1 MQRRRVGW
9 PLVAAGALLA
19 ASLAMFADFSQRLE
33 YEFVDS
39 AARALMRKID
49 SDVVVVGIDAASLA
63 TLHEWPW
70 PRRHHASLID
80 RIAIARPSRLFIDI
94 DFSSPSNPVDDGALD
109 DALRDW
115 PGSPVMLPA
124 FSQYATASGD
134 ELMLTRPLARF
145 LRHVSLVSVNL
156 RPDLDGLVRSVPV
169 TDGDAQAPAALASFL
184 HSEHRTHD
192 DRLWLD
198 YTIDPSSFRY
208 VSYRDVLANDIPAEV
223 FADRIVFVGATAIE
237 LRDTIPVPLHRSLP
251 GVVVQALAYESAR
264 RGGHTA
270 LPQAVY
276 WSLVVLWAALLAFLF
291 CRQAWRRNVIS
302 LAASLALAAAGVL
315 VAYAVFRTIVPIVP
329 FGSAAI
335 AAWLLATLRSLESET
350 LRALA
355 YALGLRRR
363 DALLES
369 IVLSSTDSIV
379 CVDGAGI
386 IKTANPAA
394 AALFRSRAEDLPGE
408 SIRKFVPSLANSPT
422 EAVAQFAGLAD
433 SVWESTGRTENGDE
447 FPVELSFS
455 RVKLKDERLYTA
467 IIRDISERKRQQQ
480 QLQFQA
486 THDPLTTLP
495 NRPALAAHLDSLLAA
510 DERGERVSLL
520 MIDLDRFKEVND
532 TLGHNVGDYVLY
544 EVARRLE
551 QTARGHGFIARIGGD
566 EFALVVAGDDG
577 NGNGSGEPGN
587 LSTLS
592 QDLVN
597 CLREPIETC
606 GVAIDVG
613 LSIGIA
619 TYPDDAKDAETLL
632 KNADVAMYVAKRSAT
647 GFEYYDAGNDRH
659 SVRKLTIATRLRRA
673 VAECRL
679 ELHYQPKIDLGS
691 GRVDGAEALIR
702 WRDEQLGVVGPD
714 EFIPLAE
721 STDLIRPLSNW
732 TLTEAFRQSAAWRAR
747 GIDLRIAV
755 NVSTRMLQDVAFPQ
769 RVGTLLR
776 DAGVAPD
783 RIELEI
789 TESAMMNDPKR
800 AMQVI
805 EGLAG
810 LGVYISID
818 DYGTG
823 YSSLAYL
830 RDLRVHALK
839 LDKSFVLGMRENEGD
854 RIIAAST
861 AQMAH
866 AMNLKVIAE
875 GVESAADAAL
885 VRELGYDYAQGYCYS
900 AALPAATFETWLRQ
914 FHSSGAA
921 LIAATG

>member
-1 MQRRRVGW
+1 
-9 PLVAAGALLA
+9 LLA
-19 ASLAMFADFSQRLE
+19 ASLAMFADFGQRLE
-33 YEFVDS
+33 YEFADS
-39 AARALMRKID
+39 AARSLMRKID

-63 TLHEWPW
+63 TLREWPW

-80 RIAIARPSRLFIDI
+80 RIAVARPSQLFIDI
-94 DFSSPSNPVDDGALD
+94 DFSSPSNPVDDGALE

-124 FSQYATASGD
+124 FSQYASASGD
-134 ELMLTRPLARF
+134 ELVLTRPLGRF
-145 LRHVSLVSVNL
+145 LRYVSLVSVTL
-156 RPDLDGLVRSVPV
+156 RPDLDGLVRSVPM
-169 TDGDAQAPAALASFL
+169 TDGDAQAPAALARFL

-192 DRLWLD
+192 ERLWLD

-223 FADRIVFVGATAIE
+223 FAGRTVFVGAIALE
-237 LRDTIPVPLHRSLP
+237 LGDTIPVPLHQSLP

-264 RGGHTA
+264 RGGHAA

-276 WSLVVLWAALLAFLF
+276 WSLVAVWAALLAFWF
-291 CRQAWRRNVIS
+291 CRQAWRRNVLA
-302 LAASLALAAAGVL
+302 LAASLALAAASAL

-329 FGSAAI
+329 FGIAAI

-363 DALLES
+363 DALLKS

-394 AALFRSRAEDLPGE
+394 AALFRSRAEDLTGE
-408 SIRKFVPSLANSPT
+408 SIRRFVPSLAANSPT
-422 EAVAQFAGLAD
+422 EAVSQFAGLAD
-433 SVWESTGRTENGDE
+433 SVWECTGRTEDGDE

-455 RVKLKDERLYTA
+455 RVKLKDEQLYTA

-551 QTARGHGFIARIGGD
+551 QTARSHGFIARIGGD
-566 EFALVVAGDDG
+566 EFALVVAGCD
-577 NGNGSGEPGN
+577 GSGEPGN

-597 CLREPIETC
+597 CLRKPIETC

-619 TYPDDAKDAETLL
+619 TYPDDAKDAETLF
-632 KNADVAMYVAKRSAT
+632 KNADVAMYVAKRSAS

-659 SVRKLTIATRLRRA
+659 SVRKLTIATRLRQA
-673 VAECRL
+673 VAEGRL
-679 ELHYQPKIDLGS
+679 ELHYQPKVDLAS
-691 GRVDGAEALIR
+691 GRVDGVEALIR
-702 WRDEQLGVVGPD
+702 WRDDQLGVVGPD

-732 TLTEAFRQSAAWRAR
+732 TLAEAFRQSAAWRAR

-755 NVSTRMLQDVAFPQ
+755 NVSARMLQDAAFPQ

-776 DAGVAPD
+776 EAGVAPE

-789 TESAMMNDPKR
+789 TESAMMHDPKR

-805 EGLAG
+805 DGLAG

-830 RDLRVHALK
+830 RDLPVHALK
-839 LDKSFVLGMRENEGD
+839 LDKSFVLGMRKNEGD

-866 AMNLKVIAE
+866 AMKLKVIAE

-900 AALPAATFETWLRQ
+900 AALPAAAFETWLSQ
-914 FHSSGAA
+914 FHSARSAI
-921 LIAATG
+921 IAATG